1 MKHTEMM
8 RQHRHHRDGDESTS
22 LLQESRGGSRYQTT
36 TAGEPSR
43 GHVRRGS
50 LPPLASL
57 VAIGVAVAVTVAAA
71 VVHFSSPG
79 DQLYSQQEEEPTTSF
94 ITSKK
99 NIVDVPQ
106 AETSRSIPLSS
117 HRNDVHKE
125 DGSRRSNRNGGG
137 GGGDGGVK
145 KKQSKV
151 QEERAPNVIFI
162 LVDDVGMNDMGPSST
177 DMSVAT
183 PFIDSLAVDGVR
195 LSRYYTNH
203 ICTPARVSFGLKS
216 SSYIGGRIYHA
227 AYRSSSRRSTERRV
241 PSTRR
246 VSRRE

>member
-22 LLQESRGGSRYQTT
+22 LLQESRGGSRYQTA

-71 VVHFSSPG
+71 VIHFSSPG

-94 ITSKK
+94 VTSK

-106 AETSRSIPLSS
+106 AETSRRTPLSS
-117 HRNDVHKE
+117 LRNEAHNE
-125 DGSRRSNRNGGG
+125 DGSTRSNRDGGG
-137 GGGDGGVK
+137 GVGGGDGGVK

-203 ICTPARVSFGLKS
+203 LCTPARVSFGLKF
-216 SSYIGGRIYHA
+216 
-227 AYRSSSRRSTERRV
+227 
-241 PSTRR
+241 PS
-246 VSRRE
+246 